1 MRTLG
6 TVISLALQIFLISLF
21 ARVILDYVRMFS
33 PGWRPKGLLLALV
46 EAIYGIT
53 DPIMNLVRRF
63 IPPLRIGPVALD
75 ISFILVYFVT
85 QLLISFSR
93 RLG

>member
-6 TVISLALQIFLISLF
+6 SVISLVLQIFLISLF

-33 PGWRPKGLLLALV
+33 PGWRPKGILLALV
-46 EAIYGIT
+46 EAVYGIT

-85 QLLISFSR
+85 QLLISFSH

>member
-46 EAIYGIT
+46 EAVYGIT

-85 QLLISFSR
+85 QLLISFSH

>member
-6 TVISLALQIFLISLF
+6 SVISLVLQIFLISLF

-33 PGWRPKGLLLALV
+33 PGWRPKGILLALV
-46 EAIYGIT
+46 EAVYGIT

-85 QLLISFSR
+85 QLLMRFSH

>member
-1 MRTLG
+1 MRSLG

-21 ARVILDYVRMFS
+21 ARVILDYVRVFS
-33 PGWRPKGLLLALV
+33 PSWRPKGILLALV
-46 EAIYGIT
+46 EVVYGIT

-63 IPPLRIGPVALD
+63 IPPLKIGPVALD

-85 QLLISFSR
+85 QLLISFSH

>member
-6 TVISLALQIFLISLF
+6 SVISLALQIFLISLF

-33 PGWRPKGLLLALV
+33 PGWRPKGIVLALV
-46 EAIYGIT
+46 EAVYGIT

-85 QLLISFSR
+85 QLLISFSH

>member
-46 EAIYGIT
+46 EAVYGIT

>member
-33 PGWRPKGLLLALV
+33 PGWRPNGLLLALV
-46 EAIYGIT
+46 EAVYGIT

>member
-6 TVISLALQIFLISLF
+6 SVISLVLQIFLISLF

-33 PGWRPKGLLLALV
+33 PGWRPKGIVLALV
-46 EAIYGIT
+46 EAVYGIT

-85 QLLISFSR
+85 QLLISFSH